1 MPRHNELKNRPNLEP
16 ETLEK
21 SADFLEYNLLTH
33 YADPVAYDWESFM
46 YQIGDLI
53 GGNSA
58 GSVLIQQLSKSSLLF
73 QV

>member
-1 MPRHNELKNRPNLEP
+1 M
-16 ETLEK
+16 
-21 SADFLEYNLLTH
+21 TH

-58 GSVLIQQLSKSSLLF
+58 GSFFGSFLPFNSLQQLLKTNCPSLQSAL
-73 QV
+73 

>member
-1 MPRHNELKNRPNLEP
+1 MILPRHNELKNRSSEPP

-21 SADFLEYNLLTH
+21 CADYLEFNLMTH
-33 YADPVAYDWESFM
+33 YADPVGYDWESFL

-58 GSVLIQQLSKSSLLF
+58 GNAQTSEQGT
-73 QV
+73 

>member
-1 MPRHNELKNRPNLEP
+1 MILPRHNELKNRVDELP

-21 SADFLEYNLLTH
+21 CTDYLEYNLMTH
-33 YADPVAYDWESFM
+33 YRDPVGYDWESFL

-58 GSVLIQQLSKSSLLF
+58 GNEFNSPHF
-73 QV
+73 